1 MLTNVYMARAQPRT
15 NFSQRR
21 SEKVV
26 QKKCPTKGTKMWTS
40 SDVDLTNMKPLL
52 GNPLLEKL
60 NGAFRKGRKNL
71 IENNCGF

>member
-1 MLTNVYMARAQPRT
+1 MARAKPGT

-26 QKKCPTKGTKMWTS
+26 QNKCPTKGTKMWTS

-52 GNPLLEKL
+52 VIGQIGHFGNIYP
-60 NGAFRKGRKNL
+60 KGTIFEL
-71 IENNCGF
+71 